1 MTTPKT
7 PVRAVYDGSNA
18 VIGLAEFQNGEA
30 IAIASGGT
38 GGITVSEAKLN
49 LSLTDSNIRSLF
61 SVSGGGSYNSTT
73 GVVTINATDLSAYDT
88 IANVALK
95 ANIADLKTAN
105 VAELNNLYF
114 TNARVY
120 SNVTA
125 IGYATNTN
133 VALKANVVD
142 LTAANIIGLTTANV
156 AELTNLYFTNV
167 RVYSNVTAIG
177 YATNSN
183 VALKANVTDL
193 TAANI
198 IGLTTANVAEVTNL
212 YYTDARVQSNVT
224 TFLTG
229 SAIKTISG
237 NLNVT
242 GNLNVAGSITT
253 LTSNVIT
260 INDPMIYLGADNP
273 ADVSDIGFVGSFTN
287 PGYQHTG
294 LVRDASDGVWKLF
307 ANIATEPS
315 NNTLDFTNATYSAI
329 QVGALTGTTGTFS
342 GNVTTGNIS
351 GTRAI
356 VTYADLGTVT
366 SGTWNGTSIS
376 TTYTDAKVTSVNGQV
391 GAASGFATTANSLS
405 QFASTTS
412 AQLATLIS
420 DETGT
425 GNLVFSA
432 SPTFTG
438 TVSAAEISATGNVTS
453 PYFYSQSDINLKK
466 DLVRITDSLDLINQL
481 DGYRFKWKN
490 NDADSIG
497 LIAQYVEKV
506 LPMLIG
512 TAPDGSKT
520 VLYNGII
527 AILLEAIKAQQVQ
540 IDEIKAKLNE

>member
-61 SVSGGGSYNSTT
+61 SVSGGGSYNSST

-114 TNARVY
+114 TNARAQALITPAYDKANTAYLAAVAAFD
-120 SNVTA
+120 SGNTKVATVAGVTSTS
-125 IGYATNTN
+125 ITN
-133 VALKANVVD
+133 VQIASGVNQ
-142 LTAANIIGLTTANV
+142 TGILTTANV
-156 AELTNLYFTNV
+156 
-167 RVYSNVTAIG
+167 S
-177 YATNSN
+177 
-183 VALKANVTDL
+183 
-193 TAANI
+193 
-198 IGLTTANVAEVTNL
+198 EVTNL
-212 YYTDARVQSNVT
+212 YYTDTRVQSNVT

-287 PGYQHTG
+287 PEYQHTG

-307 ANIATEPS
+307 ANVTTEPS
-315 NNTLDFTNATYSAI
+315 NNTLDFSNATYSSI
-329 QVGALTGTTGTFS
+329 RVGALTGTTGTFS
-342 GNVTTGNIS
+342 GNITLNTI
-351 GTRAI
+351 
-356 VTYADLGTVT
+356 T
-366 SGTWNGTSIS
+366 SGTWQGT
-376 TTYTDAKVTSVNGQV
+376 TVAV
-391 GAASGFATTANSLS
+391 GYGGTGT
-405 QFASTTS
+405 TTS
-412 AQLATLIS
+412 
-420 DETGT
+420 TGT
-425 GNLVFSA
+425 GSVVLSA

-527 AILLEAIKAQQVQ
+527 AILLEAIKEQQVQ
-540 IDEIKAKLNE
+540 IDEIKAKLNG